1 MARTILCFFFFF
13 LCLVALLHPSYSGAV
28 SLGKRNVPAMFVF
41 GDSIVDGG
49 NNVFVDPNCTTDT
62 LPYGYDFPTGPTGR
76 FTNGRNP
83 GDFLSQHLRFPRFL
97 PALKDPKTTDGM
109 IQSSMRLPHAT
120 FFFAFSLY
128 LHWNLEKLRNRPQDK
143 NSTDISGSGKGTS
156 LFISLN
162 QQIKYFQN
170 TTIPELRTQFNNTRK
185 LSSYLAKSIFVFNS
199 GGNDIEQECSGPV
212 RKEKCA
218 SDEFLESL
226 LANFTHQLKTA
237 VAIPIFQEI
246 ADANFSG
253 KPTVYNLGARKFVL
267 FGVQANGCNP
277 QHKPTLQPTEKCKE
291 DINNASK
298 TFNSLLR
305 SSIDRM
311 NKSLPGS
318 NFVFVNTYG
327 IVRNVFDNPQS
338 YGFKVVNQSC
348 CTISHGMRGGA
359 CEQYSTP
366 CMDRKTYMYYDGA
379 HFTEALYKLLV
390 KTAYNST
397 LPTEVYPFNV
407 AYLAGL
413 T

>member
-1 MARTILCFFFFF
+1 MARTILCFFF
-13 LCLVALLHPSYSGAV
+13 LCLVALLHPSFSEAV
-28 SLGKRNVPAMFVF
+28 TLGKRNVPAMFVF

-49 NNVFVDPNCTTDT
+49 NNVFVDRNVTTRF
-62 LPYGYDFPTGPTGR
+62 LPYGIDFPTGPTGR
-76 FTNGRNP
+76 FTNGKNP
-83 GDFLSQHLRFPRFL
+83 GDFMSQLLRFPRFL
-97 PALKDPKTTDGM
+97 PAFMDPKTTGGM
-109 IQSSMRLPHAT
+109 I
-120 FFFAFSLY
+120 LY
-128 LHWNLEKLRNRPQDK
+128 GVNYA
-143 NSTDISGSGKGTS
+143 SGGSGILDYPGS

-170 TTIPELRTQFNNTRK
+170 TTIPELRTQFNNTEK
-185 LSSYLAKSIFVFNS
+185 LSQYLAKSIFVFNS
-199 GGNDIEQECSGPV
+199 GGNDIEQECNGPV

-226 LANFTHQLKTA
+226 LANFTHQLK
-237 VAIPIFQEI
+237 I
-246 ADANFSG
+246 
-253 KPTVYNLGARKFVL
+253 VYNLGARKFLL

-277 QHKPTLQPTEKCKE
+277 QHKATLLATEKCRE

-298 TFNSLLR
+298 TFNTLLR

-311 NKSLPGS
+311 YKSLPGS

-348 CTISHGMRGGA
+348 CTISTGMRGGA
-359 CEQYSTP
+359 CEKYSTP

-390 KTAYNST
+390 KKAYNST

-407 AYLAGL
+407 AHLAAL